1 MQYFQVITKDGYIL
15 SIQRIPEGRSEAKS
29 NVTKKKEPVIVQHG
43 VFVDGATWFLNSPKQ
58 NLPMILANNGFD
70 VWIPNTRGTKFS
82 RKHTSLDPSNKTY
95 WDWSWDELVT
105 YEMPAIFDFISKQ
118 TGGQKIHYVGHSLGT
133 LTALASLAEG
143 KWENQVKSVALLS
156 PVAYLSQMKSILGQI
171 AARSLL
177 SKGYI
182 LLRIPEFDV
191 NVLPIVDFIKGICAH
206 PGVNCNELFTALTG
220 ENCCLAPSA
229 FNQFMEVGRQ
239 STSARNMFH
248 LAQNVQSGVLTKF
261 DFMSPHL
268 NFWHYG
274 RPTPPVYNLSNIPK
288 NVPIFMSYGGRD
300 ALSDVAD
307 VKRLLNQHF
316 QNHEADKLSVQFID
330 NYAHA
335 DYAFG
340 VNAND
345 LVYNNVTS
353 FFKRQW

>member
-1 MQYFQVITKDGYIL
+1 MASLGSMNIVTLTFCVIILTTCNHQAHASSRVFLNKKNDKSPIQGLCASSVTIHGFKCEEHEVITKDGYIL

-177 SKGYI
+177 SK
-182 LLRIPEFDV
+182 ECQE
-191 NVLPIVDFIKGICAH
+191 K
-206 PGVNCNELFTALTG
+206 
-220 ENCCLAPSA
+220 
-229 FNQFMEVGRQ
+229 
-239 STSARNMFH
+239 
-248 LAQNVQSGVLTKF
+248 LAQSECVGATWKRKYDEAMLKMETMSGEIEQREHEVHKLRRQIVKKNVQIELRAQGY
-261 DFMSPHL
+261 H
-268 NFWHYG
+268 
-274 RPTPPVYNLSNIPK
+274 NLSAQGSVGSSSKMHIQILMN
-288 NVPIFMSYGGRD
+288 S
-300 ALSDVAD
+300 
-307 VKRLLNQHF
+307 LLQR
-316 QNHEADKLSVQFID
+316 A
-330 NYAHA
+330 
-335 DYAFG
+335 
-340 VNAND
+340 
-345 LVYNNVTS
+345 
-353 FFKRQW
+353 